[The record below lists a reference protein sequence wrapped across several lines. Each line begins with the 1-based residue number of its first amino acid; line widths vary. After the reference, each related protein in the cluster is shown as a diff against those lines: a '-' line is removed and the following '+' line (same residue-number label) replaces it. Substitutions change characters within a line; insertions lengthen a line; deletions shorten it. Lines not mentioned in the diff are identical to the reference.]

1 MRYADITDKTDKRK
15 VLQQSMRR
23 AHLYSEIWRDVDGIL
38 KILLP
43 SEMALE
49 VGNKIKGIMFNL
61 IELKTG
67 KRPDKI

>member
-1 MRYADITDKTDKRK
+1 MRYADIVGKTDKRK
-15 VLQQSMRR
+15 ALQQSMRR
-23 AHLYSEIWRDVDGIL
+23 AHLYSEIWRDVAGII

-43 SEMALE
+43 SEMALT
-49 VGNKIKGIMFNL
+49 VNNHLKGIMFNL

>member
-1 MRYADITDKTDKRK
+1 MRYADITDKTDKPK

-23 AHLYSEIWRDVDGIL
+23 AHLYSEIWRDVAGIL

-43 SEMALE
+43 SEKALD
-49 VGNKIKGIMFNL
+49 VGLKIKGIMFNL

-67 KRPDKI
+67 QRPDKI

>member
-1 MRYADITDKTDKRK
+1 MKYADITDKTNKK
-15 VLQQSMRR
+15 MVLQQSMRR
-23 AHLYSEIWRDVDGIL
+23 SHLYSEIWRDVNGIL

-43 SEMALE
+43 SETALE
-49 VGNKIKGIMFNL
+49 VGTKIKGIMFNL